1 MSALLRG
8 NAVRPLRREH
18 LGRRALGNDG
28 GERRRLRTRIV
39 AERPDPIEVVARPV
53 DGAALDQSLALAGER
68 VQVVRLELKRLEV
81 EFDRLA
87 RQLLALSGAGEAD
100 VG

>member
-8 NAVRPLRREH
+8 DAVRPLRRQH
-18 LGRRALGNDG
+18 LGRRALGDDG
-28 GERRRLRTRIV
+28 GERRRLRAAIV
-39 AERPDPIEVVARPV
+39 AERPDPVEVAARPV

-68 VQVVRLELKRLEV
+68 VQVVGLELQRLEI

-87 RQLLALSGAGEAD
+87 RQLLALSGAGEA
-100 VG
+100 